1 MKKYSIGLLLAGW
14 LLHGCTWVEPT
25 TAGVNVRVLYLAQVE
40 GCKKIGTVKVGV
52 LDKVLFVSRSGEQ
65 VAAELEIS
73 GQNAA
78 AEIGG
83 DAVVAMGP
91 VADGEQVFDVYRC
104 RQ

>member
-1 MKKYSIGLLLAGW
+1 MFLGL

-25 TAGVNVRVLYLAQVE
+25 TEGVNVRVVYLAQVE
-40 GCKKIGTVKVGV
+40 GCKKLGSVKVGV
-52 LDKVLFVSRSGEQ
+52 LDKVLFVSRSEEQ
-65 VAAELEIS
+65 VAAELEVS

-83 DAVVAMGP
+83 DTIVATSR
-91 VADGEQVFDVYRC
+91 VIDGEQAFDVYRC